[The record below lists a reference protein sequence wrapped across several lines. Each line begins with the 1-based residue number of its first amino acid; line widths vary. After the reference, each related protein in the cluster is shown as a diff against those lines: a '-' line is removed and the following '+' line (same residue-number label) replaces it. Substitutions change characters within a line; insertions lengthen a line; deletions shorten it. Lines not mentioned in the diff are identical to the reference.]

1 MLADDDEAI
10 TDIEAAG
17 QVPRED
23 EGSREEQRGN
33 AIRAGDESHGPLAE
47 APVTRDDEGIR
58 AYGPDGTVRGF
69 LAQEGSQETCLGAGQ
84 ERPEDGPE

>member
-1 MLADDDEAI
+1 MLADDDEAVA
-10 TDIEAAG
+10 DIEATG
-17 QVPRED
+17 QIARKD
-23 EGSREEQRGN
+23 ESSREEQRGN